1 MKRDPVGRAAGGAPA
16 WRVDGMVCTGH
27 QELPPRGE
35 GQEQNVGG
43 RTWEVRLEG
52 WGGAGVWR
60 ALNSPAM
67 FVLDFDAS
75 NGN

>member
-1 MKRDPVGRAAGGAPA
+1 M
-16 WRVDGMVCTGH
+16 CTGH
-27 QELPPRGE
+27 QELPPRGK